1 MGMNVMFRDL
11 IWKDSKGSSHEQ
23 RDIFDMRNLKDVKV
37 MNRVNLEIFKSY
49 YAKRQPL
56 RQGQV
61 HTN

>member
-11 IWKDSKGSSHEQ
+11 IWKGSKGSSHEQ
-23 RDIFDMRNLKDVKV
+23 RDIFDMQNLKDFKV
-37 MNRVNLEIFKSY
+37 MNRGNLEISKSY
-49 YAKRQPL
+49 YAKQQPL

>member
-1 MGMNVMFRDL
+1 MGMNVMFRDV

-23 RDIFDMRNLKDVKV
+23 RDIFGMQNLKDSNV
-37 MNRVNLEIFKSY
+37 MNRGNLESFKSY